1 LNPVPKPK
9 EDFYGDDDDMLV
21 ADFEELDDEL
31 KEIDKTVKD
40 VVDTAITDESDQ
52 AAY

>member
-1 LNPVPKPK
+1 
-9 EDFYGDDDDMLV
+9 MLV

-31 KEIDKTVKD
+31 KAIDKTVKD